1 MNAELLIPI
10 INSLEQQNY
19 AVMDNFFAV
28 DDVAAWR
35 DDAAALY
42 QQGIFSSARIG
53 RGDNLAIN
61 STIRRD
67 SIFWLEPFSANA
79 TQQRYLHFLEQ
90 LRIALNQHFMLGL
103 FSAECH
109 YAHYEAGSFYKKHL
123 DRHQASGER
132 VVTVITYLNEI
143 WHEGDGGE
151 LRLYLD
157 DCVKDVKPVAGTVV
171 CFFSDAIPHE
181 VLIVNRERLSLTAWL
196 RIRANNV
203 L

>member
-1 MNAELLIPI
+1 MNTELLIPI

-19 AVMDNFFAV
+19 AVIDNFFAAE
-28 DDVAAWR
+28 DVAAWR
-35 DDAAALY
+35 DDARAFY
-42 QQGIFSSARIG
+42 QQGSFSSARIG

-67 SIFWLEPFSANA
+67 SIFWLEPHSANPV
-79 TQQRYLHFLEQ
+79 QQRYLDFLEQ
-90 LRIALNQHFMLGL
+90 LRIALNRRFMLGL

-123 DRHQASGER
+123 DRHQASAQR
-132 VVTVITYLNEI
+132 VVSVITYLNET
-143 WHEGDGGE
+143 WREEDGGE
-151 LRLYLD
+151 LRLYLED
-157 DCVKDVKPVAGTVV
+157 RIEDVKPIAGTVV

-181 VLIVNRERLSLTAWL
+181 VLTVNRERLSLTAWL
-196 RIRANNV
+196 RIRGDDV